1 MKYITKTVLSM
12 GNKKGIF
19 LGMNFE
25 TVFGIKKGSIIEIE
39 FKKSDKKCFIISRM
53 NYNIV
58 LRRVAE
64 KELNLK
70 INDKIQLG
78 IRQIYN
84 TARPKS
90 IFSNGLIDLLYFVPV
105 DIISIEFI
113 KNEEKWLR
121 LWKSHDRG
129 SSRQIEIRRYIGIE
143 PFGRIL
149 GQLQAE
155 GTKKPINVE
164 FCNTLMSEHKEFS
177 SVLKLIGVDS
187 ILVRYVSKNNYLLIK
202 TIVRSSI
209 LAAILLNAMNEVR
222 RVLVEKEIDRELK
235 ILVNAFFSK
244 VLIGDGTIDINR
256 RKVPNVSIKIV
267 DINKKH
273 LEDYS
278 SIMKK
283 LGFASKI
290 DYKHILVKS
299 SCSFDNL
306 LYLYGIRAFENS
318 NNWNK
323 LLVSIAMVLEG
334 RRLTTYLRFIEFLKL
349 ERFDSLYIKKKYNV
363 VLRSANDWLN
373 NKEKEGYV
381 RRVDNRSP
389 VKYVLTSKAV
399 DLANMLISW
408 EKEFDI
414 IKNSSHTNN
423 LLDLRDSLMIR
434 KSIYYPKRLAN
445 A

>member
-1 MKYITKTVLSM
+1 MKYITKQVLTM

-25 TVFGIKKGSIIEIE
+25 IIFGIKKGDIIEVE
-39 FKKSDKKCFIISRM
+39 LKKSDKKCFIISKM
-53 NYNIV
+53 NYNIT
-58 LRRVAE
+58 LRRFVE
-64 KELNLK
+64 KKLNLK
-70 INDKIQLG
+70 PSDKIHLR
-78 IRQIYN
+78 INKICN
-84 TARPKS
+84 TERPKDM
-90 IFSNGLIDLLYFVPV
+90 FSNGRVDLLYFVPM

-121 LWKSHDRG
+121 LWRSHKRG
-129 SSRQIEIRRYIGIE
+129 SSRQIEIKRYVKIA
-143 PFGRIL
+143 PFGKLL

-155 GTKKPINVE
+155 GTKKPVNVE
-164 FCNTLMSEHKEFS
+164 FCNTLMPEHKEFS

-187 ILVRYVSKNNYLLIK
+187 ILVQYRSKNNYLLIK
-202 TIVRSSI
+202 TMVRSSI
-209 LAAILLNAMNEVR
+209 LAIILLSAMNEVR
-222 RVLVEKEIDRELK
+222 KILVEKEFDEKLE

-256 RKVPNVSIKIV
+256 RKVPNISIKIV

-278 SIMKK
+278 SIMRK
-283 LGFASKI
+283 LGFSSRI
-290 DYKHILVKS
+290 YYQHILVKS
-299 SCSFDNL
+299 SCSFENL
-306 LYLYGIRAFENS
+306 LYLYKIRAFENS

-334 RRLTTYLRFIEFLKL
+334 RRLITNLRFIELLKL

-363 VLRSANDWLN
+363 LLRSANDWLN

-381 RRVDNRSP
+381 ERIDNRSP
-389 VKYVLTSKAV
+389 VKYILTQKSRELASTLILWKA
-399 DLANMLISW
+399 
-408 EKEFDI
+408 EFDKV
-414 IKNSSHTNN
+414 KNSSHTNN
-423 LLDLRDSLMIR
+423 LLDLRDSLMIK
-434 KSIYYPKRLAN
+434 KSIYYPKRLAI